1 MGFELPLLVF
11 CAFIG
16 ILYPFR
22 IHTRVVWMLLAP
34 ISLLVAPLFG
44 AHLYHRLKYAPGLED
59 QFKVMDVHFF
69 AFLFCMFC
77 IVWLIPGF
85 VGWQLRRPGEK
96 RIGRSADLREL
107 FVMTAIVSVMLI
119 LFRGAFDFQSLSA
132 GAQAPTLQ
140 LLSIFA
146 IRHFVVYG
154 LCIWTGLTF
163 HWSVCLLVACFAVGV
178 ESYFDWLALSQTQ
191 IRGIRNTFWNVAESR
206 IWNAGI
212 VLALVAAIRVAGYR
226 IQRTPNF
233 EGRPLTTTPSGA
245 REGRDLS
252 SGEGEKAS

>member
-1 MGFELPLLVF
+1 M
-11 CAFIG
+11 CI
-16 ILYPFR
+16 R
-22 IHTRVVWMLLAP
+22 DSTRVVWMLLAP

-59 QFKVMDVHFF
+59 QFKVMDVHIF

-178 ESYFDWLALSQTQ
+178 ESYFAMYSQRIQ
-191 IRGIRNTFWNVAESR
+191 ITGFPPRPFWNYAER
-206 IWNAGI
+206 HIWNAGI